1 LTSGFLPGR
10 QREENV
16 IGDFKGKVAF
26 VTGAAS
32 GIGLAIAQAFAEAKI
47 KVMLA
52 DIEENAL
59 DVAVAA
65 LKASGAEVRGVVC
78 DVSDRA
84 SVQRAAEETFAIFGK
99 VHIVCSNAGVFAGGQ
114 MESIPAGDWDWV
126 LGVNLMGAI
135 YVIQAFLP
143 NIKAHSEGGHIVI
156 TSSGSGMVC
165 TPGTAPHN
173 VSKFALVGLAETLA
187 AELAGT
193 SIGVSVLCPS
203 FVRTR
208 IATSVRN
215 RPPRF
220 GAQREQPAGAN
231 AQLEALVDAGTEPQ
245 KVARRVVMAIRDD
258 DLYVFTHPELR
269 GFVEERFGRI
279 FAALDKSVTLQD

>member
-1 LTSGFLPGR
+1 MLLNRGKT
-10 QREENV
+10 NV
-16 IGDFKGKVAF
+16 IRDFEGKAAF

-32 GIGLAIAQAFAEAKI
+32 GIGLAIARAFAEANL

-59 DVAVAA
+59 DLALAG

-84 SVQRAAEETFAIFGK
+84 SVQRAAEETFGVFGN
-99 VHIVCSNAGVFAGGQ
+99 VHIVCSNAGVIAGGQ
-114 MESIPAGDWDWV
+114 IELIPGGDWDWV
-126 LGVNLMGAI
+126 IGVNLMGAI
-135 YVIQAFLP
+135 NVIQAFLP
-143 NIKAHSEGGHIVI
+143 RIKTGSEGGHIVI
-156 TSSGSGMVC
+156 TASGSGLVC
-165 TPGTAPHN
+165 TPGVAPHV
-173 VSKFALVGLAETLA
+173 VSKYGLVGLAETLA

-193 SIGVSVLCPS
+193 PIGVSVLCPS

-208 IATSVRN
+208 IDTSFRN

-220 GAQREQPAGAN
+220 GVQLDQATDAN
-231 AQLEALVDAGTEPQ
+231 APLAALVDAGMDPQ
-245 KVARRVVMAIRDD
+245 RVARRVMMAIRDN

-269 GFVEERFGRI
+269 GFVEERFRQI
-279 FAALDKSVTLQD
+279 LAAFDKSATVQE

>member
-1 LTSGFLPGR
+1 LAV
-10 QREENV
+10 QKREDNV
-16 IGDFKGKVAF
+16 IGDFQGKVAF

-32 GIGLAIAQAFAEAKI
+32 GIGLAIAQALAEAGL
-47 KVMLA
+47 KVMIA

-65 LKASGAEVRGVVC
+65 VKASGTEIRGVVC

-84 SVQRAAEETFAIFGK
+84 SVQRAAQETFDVFGK
-99 VHIVCSNAGVFAGGQ
+99 VHIVCSNAGVIAGGQ
-114 MESIPAGDWDWV
+114 IESIPGGDWDWV
-126 LGVNLMGAI
+126 LGVNLMGAV
-135 YVIQAFLP
+135 YVVQAFLP
-143 NIKAHSEGGHIVI
+143 HIKAHGEGGHIVI
-156 TSSGSGMVC
+156 TASGSGMIC

-193 SIGVSVLCPS
+193 PIGVSVLCPS

-208 IATSVRN
+208 IATSFRN

-220 GAQREQPAGAN
+220 GAQPDQAAGAN
-231 AQLEALVDAGTEPQ
+231 AQLAALVDAGMDPQ
-245 KVARRVVMAIRDD
+245 KVAHRVTMAIRDN

-269 GFVEERFGRI
+269 GFLEERFDRI
-279 FAALDKSVTLQD
+279 LAAFDKSVTVQEE